1 MTATT
6 RTSSW
11 PPAPGAEKAVALAL
25 RLAHAEHALQAFTSG
40 QVDAIVDPDGKAY
53 LLRPAQEHLRKNERR
68 LQALLDSAADVITVV
83 NRGGAILS
91 LSHAVSHVLGYEPEE
106 LVGTL
111 IFDRVHE
118 EDLARLYCAF
128 FDVIEGFDENDTA
141 QFRHR
146 DRDGSYRLIEAT
158 VGKLRGVSPASVVL
172 SLRPVTSP
180 MRECQKPARPSTLY
194 MSPPDEERES
204 MILSHGRRIPLKV
217 APLGLDFSEPAPG

>member
-1 MTATT
+1 MTTT
-6 RTSSW
+6 AQTSPW
-11 PPAPGAEKAVALAL
+11 PPTPSAEKAVALAL
-25 RLAHAEHALQAFTSG
+25 RLAHAEHALHAFTSG

-53 LLRPAQEHLRKNERR
+53 LLRPAQENLRQNERR
-68 LQALLDSAADVITVV
+68 LQALLDSAADVIAVV

-91 LSHAVSHVLGYEPEE
+91 LSHAVRRVLGYEPEE

-128 FDVIEGFDENDTA
+128 FRVIEGFDGNGTA

-158 VGKLRGVSPASVVL
+158 VGKLRDVTPASVVL
-172 SLRPVTSP
+172 SLRPITSP
-180 MRECQKPARPSTLY
+180 MRECQKTARPGTLY
-194 MSPPDEERES
+194 MSPPEEERES
-204 MILSHGRRIPLKV
+204 IILSHGRQIPLQG
-217 APLGLDFSEPAPG
+217 APRVLHFTEPTPG